1 MDKVISVVQWNEAD
15 IRELLK
21 ENGYQGT
28 DKEIERFLE
37 RLDVLH
43 FEEKCIQYGWELLQ
57 SEIRSLEY

>member
-28 DKEIERFLE
+28 DKEIELFLE
-37 RLDVLH
+37 RLDVRH
-43 FEEKCIQYGWELLQ
+43 FEENCIQYGWELLQ